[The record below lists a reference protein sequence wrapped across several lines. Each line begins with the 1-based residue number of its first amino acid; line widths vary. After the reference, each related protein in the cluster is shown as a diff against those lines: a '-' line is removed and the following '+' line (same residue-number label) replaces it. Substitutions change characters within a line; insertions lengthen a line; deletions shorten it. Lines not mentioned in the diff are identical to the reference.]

1 MVPILFPFCI
11 KLFLLFFLRLNPA
24 GIKLWLSGLS
34 RHLPS
39 VLPVEMAI
47 FWLLLWMQLVQ
58 GEHVGVWRVSNNESL
73 TNLAFHSVLK

>member
-11 KLFLLFFLRLNPA
+11 KLFLLFLRLNLA
-24 GIKLWLSGLS
+24 GIKFWLSGVS
-34 RHLPS
+34 RLLPS

-58 GEHVGVWRVSNNESL
+58 GEHVGVWRFSNKESL

>member
-11 KLFLLFFLRLNPA
+11 KLFILFFLRLNPA
-24 GIKLWLSGLS
+24 GIKFWLSGLS

-58 GEHVGVWRVSNNESL
+58 GEHVGVGEFQMMKV
-73 TNLAFHSVLK
+73 